1 MEVPLALAY
10 LTTHCIETTVSY
22 FQRCIGLRFLYP
34 VYCIPEVELTKSSD
48 TSITTVDKCKNFN
61 LIVCLTV
68 HMKIIYKSLQLG
80 LNLIEKCG
88 KTAFFRSGPE
98 PLILNDE
105 ERYER
110 RKQRAEFFKKNR
122 IISSRGHV
130 LLPNLAHTGNYA
142 PVQDD
147 STGDDFLNFY

>member
-1 MEVPLALAY
+1 M
-10 LTTHCIETTVSY
+10 
-22 FQRCIGLRFLYP
+22 
-34 VYCIPEVELTKSSD
+34 
-48 TSITTVDKCKNFN
+48 
-61 LIVCLTV
+61 
-68 HMKIIYKSLQLG
+68 
-80 LNLIEKCG
+80 IEKCG

-142 PVQDD
+142 PIQDD
-147 STGDDFLNFY
+147 STGKVCFIKTDTLYIG

>member
-1 MEVPLALAY
+1 M
-10 LTTHCIETTVSY
+10 
-22 FQRCIGLRFLYP
+22 
-34 VYCIPEVELTKSSD
+34 
-48 TSITTVDKCKNFN
+48 
-61 LIVCLTV
+61 
-68 HMKIIYKSLQLG
+68 
-80 LNLIEKCG
+80 NLIEKCG

-142 PVQDD
+142 PIQDD
-147 STGDDFLNFY
+147 STGKVCFIKTDTLYIGYHPHQLEPFQ